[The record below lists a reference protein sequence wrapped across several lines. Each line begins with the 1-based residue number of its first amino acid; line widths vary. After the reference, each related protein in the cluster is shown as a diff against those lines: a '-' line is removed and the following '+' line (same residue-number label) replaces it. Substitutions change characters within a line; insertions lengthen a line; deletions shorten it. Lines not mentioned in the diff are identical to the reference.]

1 MAFQPLSKP
10 LSRWTIA
17 LMVAATALTGATV
30 YYGISQMGQTTQPS
44 KPAQTVPTIQQIT
57 ALGRLEPASEIVR
70 VSAPVTVNNDR
81 VAQLLV
87 QRGERVKVG
96 QAIAILDSRERLQN
110 ALLEA
115 QKQVK
120 VAQARLTQVRAGA
133 QTGEIAAQEAEIA
146 RFQEELQGEIATKKA
161 TIARRQSEVNFASA
175 EYNRYLLLYREGA
188 ISASELDQRRLT
200 LETAQAQLNEAK
212 ANQNRTAQTLR
223 AQIREAR
230 ATLNQIA
237 EVRPVDVQVAQ
248 AEMEQAIAAVKR
260 AESDLNQ
267 AYIQAPIAGRVLEI
281 HARPGEAIR
290 EDGIADLGQ
299 TDQMEVVAEVYQ
311 TDIGKIRQGQQAII
325 TSESFSGELRGT
337 VRQIGLQ
344 VSQQE
349 VFSNQPGENLDRKVV
364 EVRIYLNPEDSKR
377 VADLTNL
384 QVQVAI
390 QLRVGMV
397 IDNE

>member
-1 MAFQPLSKP
+1 
-10 LSRWTIA
+10 
-17 LMVAATALTGATV
+17 MVAATALTGATV
-30 YYGISQMGQTTQPS
+30 YYGISQIGQTTQPS
-44 KPAQTVPTIQQIT
+44 EPAQTVPTIKQIT

-70 VSAPVTVNNDR
+70 VSAPVTLNKDR

-87 QRGERVKVG
+87 KRGDRVKVG
-96 QAIAILDSRERLQN
+96 QVITILDSRDRLQN

-115 QKQVK
+115 QKRVK
-120 VAQARLTQVRAGA
+120 VAEARLAQVRDGA
-133 QTGEIAAQEAEIA
+133 QAGEIAAQEAEIA
-146 RFQEELQGEIATKKA
+146 RFQEELQGEIATQKA
-161 TIARRQSEVNFASA
+161 TIARRQSELNVASA
-175 EYNRYLLLYREGA
+175 QYNRYLLLYREGA
-188 ISASELDQRRLT
+188 IAASELDQRRLT
-200 LETAQAQLNEAK
+200 LESVQAQLNEAK
-212 ANQNRTAQTLR
+212 GNQNRTAQTLR
-223 AQIREAR
+223 AQIRGAR

-248 AEMEQAIAAVKR
+248 AEVEQVIATVKR

-267 AYIQAPIAGRVLEI
+267 AYIRAPMAGRVLEI
-281 HARPGEAIR
+281 HARPGEAIS
-290 EDGIADLGQ
+290 ENGIADLGQ

-364 EVRIYLNPEDSKR
+364 EVRIHLNPEDSKR

-390 QLRVGMV
+390 QLRVGV
-397 IDNE
+397 VRDNE